1 MKKIVSVNYFDV
13 KVDLEGLETYKE
25 TEEYAREVEAV
36 EGDWAFAQ
44 LQDMLESRFTSTVP
58 VAESTDDIVY
68 DYYRLTDYGI
78 TLYLRDN
85 YGDIPVMRFK
95 FDNATLTDADRKP
108 SASEL
113 ELARYVIEV
122 EHLDS
127 EVAA

>member
-13 KVDLEGLETYKE
+13 RVDLEGLNAYKE
-25 TEEYAREVEAV
+25 TEEYTREVEAV

-44 LQDMLESRFTSTVP
+44 LQDMLESRFTVVTP
-58 VAESTDDIVY
+58 VAESTGDIVY

-85 YGDIPVMRFK
+85 YGDIPVVRFK
-95 FDNATLTDADRKP
+95 FDNATLTDADKKP

-113 ELARYVIEV
+113 EIAKYIIEV
-122 EHLDS
+122 EHLDG
-127 EVAA
+127 VAA